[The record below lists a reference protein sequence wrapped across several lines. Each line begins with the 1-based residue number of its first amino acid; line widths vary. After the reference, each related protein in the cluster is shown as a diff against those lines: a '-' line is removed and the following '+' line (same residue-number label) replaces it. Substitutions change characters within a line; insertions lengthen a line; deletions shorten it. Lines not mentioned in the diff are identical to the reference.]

1 MITAG
6 IPARGRRSPQRR
18 HMGQMGAHTAMRH
31 PLHLYAGLFVLS
43 AAPLAF
49 QVVLTRLFALA
60 QGHHFAFMAISLAL
74 LGGGASGTFLSLR
87 PPRGDGTRYLA
98 AAAFLFALA
107 VPAGYL
113 LVNLIPFDM
122 YRIVREPV
130 QIGWLALQYVVLTVP
145 FFFSGLAVGSALVAW
160 PEHAH
165 RLYAANLLGSAVGPP
180 LALAALAGLGGPR
193 AALVL
198 ALAGCV
204 AFWLFQGARRPA
216 DTWRR
221 RHLPTAVLTVLCA
234 LPLALP
240 LPLIDVR
247 LNPYQALSQ
256 VLLFPDTRVLTQT
269 WNAFSRVDVVGGG
282 AIHSAPGLS
291 MAWRDPLP
299 PRVAVVVDGQ
309 NLMPIYRVSPEE
321 ARFTEYLPAALAYQ
335 LRPQAEV
342 LIVEPGGW
350 LPVLTALHG
359 GARRVTVVQ
368 SNPAVAA
375 AVRTWGG
382 GYADDARVRLVLED
396 VRSFL
401 RRDPHTYD
409 LVVLPLVDS
418 FRPVTAGAYAL
429 SEEYR
434 YTVEAFQE
442 MWAHLSADGLLVA
455 ERWLQ
460 LPPSESLRLWALAVD
475 ALRRSGIADPPAH
488 LLALRSL
495 QTALILASR
504 APLRADEQAAA
515 KTFAAQRQYDVLW
528 TPDLV
533 AIAAAPDGLAALS
546 DARLAEVGINR
557 FNVIPDA
564 PHFKAFVRLL
574 FAPDAAAFYRA
585 YPYAVHPPTDDR
597 PFFFHF
603 FKWEQ
608 TPAVLA
614 ALGKT
619 WQPFG
624 GSGYLVFVVL
634 LGLVVI
640 LAAVLILLPLGA
652 LRRRVR
658 RDAGDGSAGTRGGTW
673 RYLAY
678 FALLGLG
685 FMGVEMPLL
694 QRFILYVGQPAYAFA
709 TAVSALLLA
718 SGLGSRY
725 LSLRIPPQLGMIA
738 LVGLGLAYPV
748 GLSWAFDATL
758 ALPLVGRAVLGG
770 GLLLPLGMLMGL
782 PFPQGLADVR
792 THARALL
799 PWVWAVNGSVSVVSA
814 VLAPMLAI
822 DGGFQV
828 VMFAGA
834 AAYGVAWL
842 VLWAPGVRRP
852 IPAASAGRRPPR
864 PN

>member
-1 MITAG
+1 
-6 IPARGRRSPQRR
+6 
-18 HMGQMGAHTAMRH
+18 
-31 PLHLYAGLFVLS
+31 LFVLS

-87 PPRGDGTRYLA
+87 PPRGDATRYLTA
-98 AAAFLFALA
+98 SACLFALA
-107 VPAGYL
+107 VPASYL
-113 LVNLIPFDM
+113 LVNAIPFDM

-165 RLYAANLLGSAVGPP
+165 RLYAANLLGSAVGSP
-180 LALAALAGLGGPR
+180 LALAALALLGGPR

-204 AFWLFQGARRPA
+204 AFWLFQGACRPEEA
-216 DTWRR
+216 WRW
-221 RHLPTAVLTVLCA
+221 RHIPTALLIVLCGA
-234 LPLALP
+234 LLALP

-256 VLLFPDTRVLTQT
+256 VLLFPDTRVMAQT
-269 WNAFSRVDVVGGG
+269 WNAFSRVDVVGGDS
-282 AIHSAPGLS
+282 IHSAPGLS
-291 MAWRDPLP
+291 MAFREPLP

-309 NLMPIYRVSPEE
+309 NLMPIYRTSAE
-321 ARFTEYLPAALAYQ
+321 AATFTAYLPAALAYQ

-350 LPVLTALHG
+350 LPVLTALHH
-359 GARRVTVVQ
+359 AVRRVTVVQ
-368 SNPAVAA
+368 SNPAVAEV
-375 AVRTWGG
+375 VRTWGDSY
-382 GYADDARVRLVLED
+382 GYDPRVQLVLED

-401 RRDPHTYD
+401 RRDSHTYD

-429 SEEYR
+429 NEEYR

-442 MWAHLSADGLLVA
+442 MWAHLSVDGLLVA

-475 ALRRSGIADPPAH
+475 ALRRSGVAHPPDH

-495 QTALILASR
+495 QTSLILVSR
-504 APLRADEQAAA
+504 SPLRAAEQATA
-515 KTFAAQRQYDVLW
+515 KTFAVQRQYDLLW
-528 TPDLV
+528 TPDL
-533 AIAAAPDGLAALS
+533 AARTTVPDTLLALS
-546 DARLAEVGINR
+546 DAQLAEAGINR

-574 FAPDAAAFYRA
+574 FASDEAAFYRA

-608 TPAVLA
+608 TPAIIA

-624 GSGYLVFVVL
+624 GSGYLVFVLL

-640 LAAVLILLPLGA
+640 LAAALILLPLGA
-652 LRRRVR
+652 LRRRLR
-658 RDAGDGSAGTRGGTW
+658 TDARDVAGEKRGGTL
-673 RYLAY
+673 RYLVY

-685 FMGVEMPLL
+685 FMCVEMPLL

-725 LSLRIPPQLGMIA
+725 LSLRIPPQLGMIV
-738 LVGLGLAYPV
+738 LVGLGLAYPAL
-748 GLSWAFDATL
+748 LSSAFDAAI
-758 ALPLVGRAVLGG
+758 ALPLVARAVLGG
-770 GLLLPLGMLMGL
+770 LMLMPLGMLMGL

-792 THARALL
+792 TKMRALL

-822 DGGFQV
+822 DGGFRM

-842 VLWAPGVRRP
+842 VLWAPWARFP
-852 IPAASAGRRPPR
+852 IPAVSEGRRTHR
-864 PN
+864 PS

>member
-1 MITAG
+1 
-6 IPARGRRSPQRR
+6 
-18 HMGQMGAHTAMRH
+18 MGMGY

-98 AAAFLFALA
+98 VSAFLFALA
-107 VPAGYL
+107 VPASYL
-113 LVNLIPFDM
+113 LVNVIPFDM

-180 LALAALAGLGGPR
+180 LALAALAWLGGPR

-204 AFWLFQGARRPA
+204 AFWLFQGVCRPEHV
-216 DTWRR
+216 WRR
-221 RHLPTAVLTVLCA
+221 RHAPALLLAVLCG

-240 LPLIDVR
+240 LQVIDVR

-256 VLLFPDTRVLTQT
+256 VLLFPDTRVIAQT
-269 WNAFSRVDVVGGG
+269 WNAFSRVEVVGGES
-282 AIHSAPGLS
+282 IHSAPGLS
-291 MAWRDPLP
+291 MAFRDTLP

-309 NLMPIYRVSPEE
+309 NLMPIYRTS
-321 ARFTEYLPAALAYQ
+321 AAAATFTQYLPAALAYQ

-350 LPVLTALHG
+350 LPVLTALHH

-368 SNPAVAA
+368 SNPAVAE

-382 GYADDARVRLVLED
+382 DYANDVRLRLVLED
-396 VRSFL
+396 GRSFL
-401 RRDPHTYD
+401 RRDRQIYD

-475 ALRRSGIADPPAH
+475 ALRRSGVARPADH

-495 QTALILASR
+495 QTSLIIVSR
-504 APLRADEQAAA
+504 SPLSAAEQAAA
-515 KTFAAQRQYDVLW
+515 KTFTTQRQYDLLW
-528 TPDLV
+528 TPDMAARAPAPEALV
-533 AIAAAPDGLAALS
+533 ALS
-546 DARLAEVGINR
+546 DAQLAELGINR

-564 PHFKAFVRLL
+564 PHFKAFVRML

-624 GSGYLVFVVL
+624 GSGYLVLVLL
-634 LGLVVI
+634 LGLVTI
-640 LAAVLILLPLGA
+640 LAAGLILLPLGA
-652 LRRRVR
+652 LRRRLR
-658 RDAGDGSAGTRGGTW
+658 TDAGDVAGGKHGGTV

-685 FMGVEMPLL
+685 FMCVEMPLL

-725 LSLRIPPQLGMIA
+725 LSTRIPPRLGMLA
-738 LVGLGLAYPV
+738 LVGLGLAYPAL
-748 GLSWAFDATL
+748 LSSAFDATS
-758 ALPLVGRAVLGG
+758 ALPLAARAVLGG
-770 GLLLPLGMLMGL
+770 AMLLPLGMLMGL

-792 THARALL
+792 LRARALL
-799 PWVWAVNGSVSVVSA
+799 PWIWAVNGSVSVVSA

-822 DGGFQV
+822 DGGFRM
-828 VMFAGA
+828 VMFVGAVAYAG
-834 AAYGVAWL
+834 AWL
-842 VLWAPGVRRP
+842 VLWAPLARLP
-852 IPAASAGRRPPR
+852 IPAASGGRRTHR